1 MTTPPGGAPNV
12 AAWVSIRP
20 EVQPVPGSVPLCR
33 ARRTRLPVPSR
44 KTLAGLFVMVSIS
57 PVPKLL
63 PGPVSYFQAPASTP
77 DPAAPLNSSLQV
89 RVKPA
94 GGAGAA
100 AWAGAEPAR
109 VATATVPARRRG
121 ADSSARRRGRLG
133 WTARNRLDMGSPK
146 LGAGISEPRHR
157 GGRHGTGTADP

>member
-20 EVQPVPGSVPLCR
+20 EVQLVPGSVPLCR

-44 KTLAGLFVMVSIS
+44 KTLAALFVMVSIS

-63 PGPVSYFQAPASTP
+63 PGPVSYFQAAVSTP

-109 VATATVPARRRG
+109 VATATVPAMSSP
-121 ADSSARRRGRLG
+121 ADRTARRRGRLG
-133 WTARNRLDMGSPK
+133 VTSLNLLDMALPS
-146 LGAGISEPRHR
+146 
-157 GGRHGTGTADP
+157 GG

>member
-44 KTLAGLFVMVSIS
+44 KTLAALFVMVSIS

-63 PGPVSYFQAPASTP
+63 PGPVSYFQAAVSTP

-94 GGAGAA
+94 GGAGVA
-100 AWAGAEPAR
+100 AWAGAEPASG
-109 VATATVPARRRG
+109 ATATVPVRRRV

-133 WTARNRLDMGSPK
+133 WTARNRLDMGSPTTGQGSASHDTV
-146 LGAGISEPRHR
+146 GA
-157 GGRHGTGTADP
+157 GTGTGM